1 MRGMQS
7 LKNTFLKIFR
17 EQRGLFILMSLNFL
31 FSLFVLIFSITTLN
45 PDGAVVKIGYG
56 DIGGYRDGTWIDM
69 LTFPILAI
77 LFGVLHN
84 FLAVKIYEKHGSG
97 VTKLFVA
104 ISFLLLIGT
113 FIVLSRLLG
122 EG

>member
-1 MRGMQS
+1 MQS
-7 LKNTFLKIFR
+7 FKNTFLKIFR

-31 FSLFVLIFSITTLN
+31 FGLFVFIFSIATLN
-45 PDGAVVKIGYG
+45 PEGAVVKIGYG

-84 FLAVKIYEKHGSG
+84 FLAIRIYEKHNNAI
-97 VTKLFVA
+97 VKLFVFT
-104 ISFLLLIGT
+104 SLLLLIGT
-113 FIVLSRLLG
+113 FVVLSRLLG